1 MTTHFPLNMHHCT
14 YNSDNPTAGPQRFF
28 IFHHLGFSRPDS
40 CTPFPCYT
48 YVFSTIALFRGQGCS
63 EILIFLGFCAP
74 LPDYTH
80 VFSTIALF
88 RGQGCSEIL
97 IFLGFCAPLPGYTH
111 VFSTIALFRD
121 QGCSDTKQAA
131 SRCEGMRLIL
141 RGAAVKRAP
150 APGGWAPRRCMGG
163 FGMVTRD
170 AASTCLPDNRAVSAC
185 KQFRVTHAAERG
197 LPSRPLAPLSCDVLD
212 GGAESSL
219 CRSADGP
226 G

>member
-1 MTTHFPLNMHHCT
+1 M
-14 YNSDNPTAGPQRFF
+14 
-28 IFHHLGFSRPDS
+28 IFLGF
-40 CTPFPCYT
+40 CAPFLRYT
-48 YVFSTIALFRGQGCS
+48 YVFSTIALFRDPWCS

-74 LPDYTH
+74 FLCYT
-80 VFSTIALF
+80 
-88 RGQGCSEIL
+88 
-97 IFLGFCAPLPGYTH
+97 Y

-141 RGAAVKRAP
+141 RGAAGKRAP

-197 LPSRPLAPLSCDVLD
+197 LPSRPLAPLSRDVLD

>member
-40 CTPFPCYT
+40 CAPSPC
-48 YVFSTIALFRGQGCS
+48 C
-63 EILIFLGFCAP
+63 
-74 LPDYTH
+74 TH

-141 RGAAVKRAP
+141 RGAAGKRAP

-185 KQFRVTHAAERG
+185 KQFRVTRAAERG
-197 LPSRPLAPLSCDVLD
+197 LPSSPLPPLSCDVVD
-212 GGAESSL
+212 GGAEASF

-226 G
+226 VSILNINAL